1 MIFQHN
7 EGVQKILAGQ
17 KTQTRRI
24 VKPNHHPLNY
34 WRTEIGD
41 DLRIGMAGDGTNIGV
56 VQSSGRDM
64 WQVYNTYAVQPGR
77 GKPAVARIRITDI
90 RCEDVRE
97 ISDPDIRAEGFL
109 DENIAE
115 AHLNFLAVWAGM
127 HDKPLGFYRDEKRW
141 QWDGTWGYKGEGK
154 DQLADT
160 VTAFEAF
167 RERPAENYQA
177 WALTFELVQP

>member
-1 MIFQHN
+1 MIFQHTW
-7 EGVQKILAGQ
+7 QKVLDGS

-24 VKPNHHPLNY
+24 IKPDQCLSSSSLYEPYL
-34 WRTEIGD
+34 
-41 DLRIGMAGDGTNIGV
+41 AV
-56 VQSSGRDM
+56 VQRLQGYNWKD
-64 WQVYNTYAVQPGR
+64 VYRVGVDYAVQPGR

-90 RCEDVRE
+90 RREDVRT
-97 ISDPDIRAEGFL
+97 ISAPDIRAEGFL

-167 RERPAENYQA
+167 RERPPERYTA
-177 WALTFELVQP
+177 WALTFCLVQP